1 MKLLIFDLDGTLID
15 TLQDL
20 ADSCNHALELHGFP
34 SHETFAYKYFV
45 GNGIHTLIERAL
57 PETKRQAAIIEKVK
71 TDFVMY
77 YEQHAQDH
85 TKPYSGIPEL
95 LLALKQKGYLLSV
108 ASNKYH
114 EATVPL
120 VKHYFPNIGFDLVLG
135 HRAGRAAKPDPDIVI
150 DTLNTLSVAPDNCFY
165 VGDSSV
171 DMITAVRAGVKAI
184 GVTWGF
190 RMENELRENGADY
203 IVNEPF
209 QILNII

>member
-1 MKLLIFDLDGTLID
+1 MKLLIFDLDGTLIN

-20 ADSCNHALELHGFP
+20 ANCCNHALQLHGFP
-34 SHETFAYKYFV
+34 THETFAYKYFV
-45 GNGIHTLIERAL
+45 GNGIDMLVERAL
-57 PETKRQAAIIEKVK
+57 PETHRQTAIIESVK
-71 TDFVMY
+71 TDFIAY

-85 TKPYSGIPEL
+85 TKPYTGIPEL
-95 LLALKQKGYLLSV
+95 LIMLKEKGYLLSV

-120 VKHYFPNIGFDLVLG
+120 VQHYFPTVGFDLILG
-135 HRAGRAAKPDPDIVI
+135 HRSGRAAKPDPDIVL
-150 DTLNTLSVAPDNCFY
+150 DTLNTLSVGPDDCFY

-190 RMENELRENGADY
+190 RTEEELRENGANY
-203 IVNEPF
+203 IVHEPS
-209 QILNII
+209 QLLKII